1 MDASAVVGFS
11 RASSWSSVAV
21 VGGGVSGPF
30 TMSSIVRSEAL
41 FHQCLPLLVDL
52 TNSDQLEA

>member
-41 FHQCLPLLVDL
+41 FHQCLPLLGR
-52 TNSDQLEA
+52 SHQQ